1 MLVNMTDSPP
11 ELDSALY
18 FENAASWR
26 NWLAINHDKRNH
38 AWLIIYKKGSDKTNL
53 TLTEAVK
60 EAMCFGWIDGKLKS
74 IDDEKYILRY
84 SPRKPKS
91 PWSKINKDKAEQLI
105 REGRITNAGMV
116 KIEQAKANGL
126 WDAAYTNLIEEEM
139 PDDLKQ
145 ALKADKTAWVNFGSF
160 ATSYRN
166 NYIGWINNAKTDAT
180 RQKRITEVVRRSAIN
195 QKPG

>member
-1 MLVNMTDSPP
+1 MADSIP

-18 FENAASWR
+18 FEDAASWR
-26 NWLAINHDKRNH
+26 NWLAVNHDKQSQ
-38 AWLIIYKKGSDKTNL
+38 AWLIIYKKGSGKANL

-91 PWSKINKDKAEQLI
+91 PWSKINKDIAEQLI
-105 REGRITNAGMV
+105 CEGRITNAGMA
-116 KIEQAKANGL
+116 KIEQAKANGM
-126 WDAAYTNLIEEEM
+126 WDIAYTSRVKEEP
-139 PDDLKQ
+139 PDDLMQ
-145 ALKADKTAWVNFGSF
+145 ALKTDKTAWDNFSNF
-160 ATSYRN
+160 ATSYQN
-166 NYIGWINNAKTDAT
+166 QYIGWVQNAKTDAT
-180 RQKRITEVVRRSAIN
+180 RQKRITEVVRRTMIN